1 MDVIAHSKE
10 DASQVAGLGPA
21 HHSCRVRRYPDTRS
35 AKSHKIRMMPTAHK
49 THSRRN
55 EDLSNSCD
63 SMIRGYLT
71 VMRIVPSL
79 RLLRLH
85 NITAGHKFR
94 TDACNVGRRAR
105 PAQRSLARD
114 NQDET
119 RATIRMRLGRGWP
132 DGARA

>member
-35 AKSHKIRMMPTAHK
+35 AKSHKIRMMPAAHK

-94 TDACNVGRRAR
+94 TDACNVGRRR
-105 PAQRSLARD
+105 GRD
-114 NQDET
+114 RHRG
-119 RATIRMRLGRGWP
+119 RALVPRK
-132 DGARA
+132 A